1 MLLRIPFLAIYATR
15 VSLAASSLVQRA
27 AQSSNIPEISNE
39 FVIPSNSTQA
49 TSSGTALP
57 SLPSVIS
64 SGSLSNLSLA
74 TSNTS
79 ELVLNGT
86 AAGLK
91 LPAVVCDEEK
101 GEGLTVQSCIQAYNV
116 MTSYLTRLSHTRTK
130 VTIGTRSQGIF
141 DIPDRIRF
149 LSPQGICAIDVGLAY
164 DQADSTTTIELAS
177 AATALLNQCVEGY
190 AEPQGGEIVSLGEK
204 RQIDMEFHFNPMITL
219 PQCKNPPPTGPP
231 AQSCLSLLQ
240 SMPLGR
246 SEQSFGL
253 RGSNADVELPRA
265 LHGADGRCTLTLNT
279 RGPIDWVT
287 WDDIYE
293 AVVEIDAICVRQGI
307 RGVRAN
313 LGE

>member
-86 AAGLK
+86 AARLK

-101 GEGLTVQSCIQAYNV
+101 GEGLTFQSCIQAYNV

-149 LSPQGICAIDVGLAY
+149 LSREY
-164 DQADSTTTIELAS
+164 
-177 AATALLNQCVEGY
+177 N
-190 AEPQGGEIVSLGEK
+190 
-204 RQIDMEFHFNPMITL
+204 
-219 PQCKNPPPTGPP
+219 
-231 AQSCLSLLQ
+231 
-240 SMPLGR
+240 
-246 SEQSFGL
+246 
-253 RGSNADVELPRA
+253 
-265 LHGADGRCTLTLNT
+265 
-279 RGPIDWVT
+279 
-287 WDDIYE
+287 
-293 AVVEIDAICVRQGI
+293 
-307 RGVRAN
+307 
-313 LGE
+313 